1 MKKSLFALAAVTAF
15 AGAAQAQSSVTVYGI
30 LDVGYI
36 GSNTTAR
43 SSLVTTNGGQTKT
56 TFSQLGQNA
65 ESTNRLGF
73 KGSEDLGG
81 GKQAVFTAE
90 FYLYPQDQVVSGN
103 TAGGLQNRQT
113 FAGLHQNGVG
123 AATVGLQYT
132 PIFNAAAATS
142 AAQLNNMLGDAVYSA
157 GTVTGGTNGSGAPTN
172 SFTNRVA
179 NALVLQS
186 DAFSGLRGNL
196 TLTQNNNNTSQ
207 ITSGTT
213 QSGGNT
219 NASGW
224 GLGLDYTWK
233 KLYVTAAYQALK
245 QLTTASD
252 LGAVT
257 TTNTVPW
264 TGAQPSVTSSGSAVA
279 SNGLNIQD
287 NQTYVGAT
295 YDFGILK
302 AYGQYASRKATSTI
316 SSDYYV
322 KRSAEQI
329 GVRSFVTPTIEVWGQ
344 AGIGRYTSFGSGTP
358 TSNFNTYQLGSNY
371 WLSKRTNLYAI
382 YGQQNY
388 SNFAVGTTTYSSNA
402 NNYALGMRHT
412 F

>member
-1 MKKSLFALAAVTAF
+1 M
-15 AGAAQAQSSVTVYGI
+15 
-30 LDVGYI
+30 
-36 GSNTTAR
+36 
-43 SSLVTTNGGQTKT
+43 
-56 TFSQLGQNA
+56 
-65 ESTNRLGF
+65 
-73 KGSEDLGG
+73 
-81 GKQAVFTAE
+81 
-90 FYLYPQDQVVSGN
+90 
-103 TAGGLQNRQT
+103 
-113 FAGLHQNGVG
+113 
-123 AATVGLQYT
+123 
-132 PIFNAAAATS
+132 
-142 AAQLNNMLGDAVYSA
+142 
-157 GTVTGGTNGSGAPTN
+157 
-172 SFTNRVA
+172 
-179 NALVLQS
+179 
-186 DAFSGLRGNL
+186 
-196 TLTQNNNNTSQ
+196 
-207 ITSGTT
+207 
-213 QSGGNT
+213 
-219 NASGW
+219 
-224 GLGLDYTWK
+224 
-233 KLYVTAAYQALK
+233 K

-257 TTNTVPW
+257 TVNTMPW
-264 TGAQPSVTSSGSAVA
+264 TGAQPSVGTSASAVA

-388 SNFAVGTTTYSSNA
+388 STFAVGTGTYSSNA